1 MKYNFETKYMTASTD
16 STAVA
21 KRLIL
26 IIEDMEK
33 LESGKPDPA
42 IEAYLHDTPRA
53 KSEFGAGDAYRV
65 PNINGEPN
73 PAAGPFKGAIV
84 IPDPLAEPKK
94 YIEPLKKRVKEDTP
108 AMNIT
113 SRLHDEKY
121 GDEIHD
127 GGNCVETDKGCV
139 IMKATKPAK
148 GEKWP
153 HEKFTSDEY
162 PPENIE
168 DEDIEIDDEPEQR
181 VPEQIDA
188 STTGDIVSTD
198 MVPDTTGKY
207 PSENSHPKKVKSSE
221 IVPQEGTVEE
231 AYMGEHFEVAP
242 DDPEEKPLT
251 PAEQELWD
259 YIQKNPQY
267 TMTSACRDL
276 KITTANYYWRKRQ
289 LFLKGRKVGGT
300 IAFAKKAED

>member
-53 KSEFGAGDAYRV
+53 KSKFGAGDAYRV

-73 PAAGPFKGAIV
+73 LPAGPFKGAIV
-84 IPDPLAEPKK
+84 MPDPLDEPKK
-94 YIEPLKKRVKEDTP
+94 YIEPLKNRVKEDTP

-113 SRLHDEKY
+113 SRLHE
-121 GDEIHD
+121 EPEEL
-127 GGNCVETDKGCV
+127 N
-139 IMKATKPAK
+139 KPAESK
-148 GEKWP
+148 P
-153 HEKFTSDEY
+153 AD
-162 PPENIE
+162 IE
-168 DEDIEIDDEPEQR
+168 DEEIEIDSVPTDEEPQPEIPHGQK
-181 VPEQIDA
+181 I
-188 STTGDIVSTD
+188 
-198 MVPDTTGKY
+198 K
-207 PSENSHPKKVKSSE
+207 SED

-231 AYMGEHFEVAP
+231 AYMGEHFEIQPKDP
-242 DDPEEKPLT
+242 DEKPLT

-259 YIQKNPQY
+259 YIQANPNY
-267 TMTSACRDL
+267 TMQGACRAL

-289 LFLKGRKVGGT
+289 LFLKGKPVGGSLP
-300 IAFAKKAED
+300 FAAKPKD

>member
-26 IIEDMEK
+26 IIEDMEQ

-42 IEAYLHDTPRA
+42 IEAFLHDTPRA

-65 PNINGEPN
+65 PNINGEHN
-73 PAAGPFKGAIV
+73 LPAQPFKGAIV
-84 IPDPLAEPKK
+84 VDEPEQPIVNPQTKREFAE
-94 YIEPLKKRVKEDTP
+94 IMAKRIKEQ
-108 AMNIT
+108 
-113 SRLHDEKY
+113 
-121 GDEIHD
+121 
-127 GGNCVETDKGCV
+127 
-139 IMKATKPAK
+139 KPAK

-162 PPENIE
+162 PKEYIPEETKPAESKPKDIE
-168 DEDIEIDDEPEQR
+168 DEEIEIDTVPADDEPQ
-181 VPEQIDA
+181 PEIPHGQKI
-188 STTGDIVSTD
+188 
-198 MVPDTTGKY
+198 K
-207 PSENSHPKKVKSSE
+207 SED

-231 AYMGEHFEVAP
+231 AYLGEHFEIQPKDP
-242 DDPEEKPLT
+242 DEKPLT

-259 YIQKNPQY
+259 YIQKNPNY
-267 TMTSACRDL
+267 TMQGACRAL

-289 LFLKGRKVGGT
+289 LFLKGKPVGGSLP
-300 IAFAKKAED
+300 FAAKPKD

>member
-1 MKYNFETKYMTASTD
+1 MKFNIEHKYLSAQTD
-16 STAVA
+16 SVAVA

-26 IIEDMEK
+26 IIEDMEQ

-65 PNINGEPN
+65 P
-73 PAAGPFKGAIV
+73 AQQFKGAIV
-84 IPDPLAEPKK
+84 MQDPLDEPKK

-113 SRLHDEKY
+113 SRLHE
-121 GDEIHD
+121 EP
-127 GGNCVETDKGCV
+127 T
-139 IMKATKPAK
+139 PAK

-153 HEKFTSDEY
+153 HEKFTADEY
-162 PPENIE
+162 PPENNDDFVNHCIKQEQDEIKPADIE
-168 DEDIEIDDEPEQR
+168 DEEIEIDSVPTDEESKPEIPHGQK
-181 VPEQIDA
+181 I
-188 STTGDIVSTD
+188 
-198 MVPDTTGKY
+198 
-207 PSENSHPKKVKSSE
+207 KSSE

-231 AYMGEHFEVAP
+231 AYLGEHFEITP
-242 DDPEEKPLT
+242 DDPQEKPLT

-259 YIQKNPQY
+259 YIQANPNY
-267 TMTSACRDL
+267 TMQGACRAL

-289 LFLKGRKVGGT
+289 LYLKGKPVGGT
-300 IAFAKKAED
+300 VPFAKKAED

>member
-26 IIEDMEK
+26 IIEDMEQ

-84 IPDPLAEPKK
+84 MPDPLDEPKK

-113 SRLHDEKY
+113 SRLHEEPE
-121 GDEIHD
+121 EI
-127 GGNCVETDKGCV
+127 N
-139 IMKATKPAK
+139 KPAESK
-148 GEKWP
+148 PK
-153 HEKFTSDEY
+153 D
-162 PPENIE
+162 IE
-168 DEDIEIDDEPEQR
+168 DEEIEIDTLPADDEPQ
-181 VPEQIDA
+181 PEIPHGQKI
-188 STTGDIVSTD
+188 
-198 MVPDTTGKY
+198 K
-207 PSENSHPKKVKSSE
+207 SED

-231 AYMGEHFEVAP
+231 AYLGEHFEIQPKDP
-242 DDPEEKPLT
+242 DEKPLT

-259 YIQKNPQY
+259 YIQKNPNY
-267 TMTSACRDL
+267 TMQGACRAL

-289 LFLKGRKVGGT
+289 LFLKGKPVGGSLP
-300 IAFAKKAED
+300 FAAKPKD

>member
-26 IIEDMEK
+26 IIEDMEQ
-33 LESGKPDPA
+33 LEEEKYA
-42 IEAYLHDTPRA
+42 HDENGNRIPRA

-65 PNINGEPN
+65 PNIKGEPN

-84 IPDPLAEPKK
+84 MPDPLDEPKK

-113 SRLHDEKY
+113 SRLHEEKY
-121 GDEIHD
+121 GNEIHD
-127 GGNCVETDKGCV
+127 GGNCVETDKGV
-139 IMKATKPAK
+139 VMMKAPAK
-148 GEKWP
+148 EP
-153 HEKFTSDEY
+153 AD
-162 PPENIE
+162 IE
-168 DEDIEIDDEPEQR
+168 DEEIEIDSVPADDEPQ
-181 VPEQIDA
+181 PEIPHGQKI
-188 STTGDIVSTD
+188 
-198 MVPDTTGKY
+198 K
-207 PSENSHPKKVKSSE
+207 SED

-231 AYMGEHFEVAP
+231 AYLGEHFEIQPKDP
-242 DDPEEKPLT
+242 DEKPLT

-259 YIQKNPQY
+259 YIQANPNY
-267 TMTSACRDL
+267 TMQGACRAL

-289 LFLKGRKVGGT
+289 LFLKGKPVGGSLP
-300 IAFAKKAED
+300 FAAKPKD

>member
-1 MKYNFETKYMTASTD
+1 MKYNFENEYLTASTD

-33 LESGKPDPA
+33 LEEEKYA
-42 IEAYLHDTPRA
+42 HDENGNRIPRHT
-53 KSEFGAGDAYRV
+53 
-65 PNINGEPN
+65 PNINGEYN
-73 PAAGPFKGAIV
+73 LPAQPFKGAIV
-84 IPDPLAEPKK
+84 VDDLEDYSKM
-94 YIEPLKKRVKEDTP
+94 LQKRVKPDTP

-113 SRLHDEKY
+113 SRLHEEPADSEDEFVN
-121 GDEIHD
+121 H
-127 GGNCVETDKGCV
+127 CVKQQAAK
-139 IMKATKPAK
+139 IKPAK

-162 PPENIE
+162 PPENT
-168 DEDIEIDDEPEQR
+168 DAEDIEIEDEPEER

-188 STTGDIVSTD
+188 STTGDVISNQPNIPAERKPKD
-198 MVPDTTGKY
+198 ADEIEY
-207 PSENSHPKKVKSSE
+207 PKKVKASE
-221 IVPQEGTVEE
+221 IKPCEGTVEE
-231 AYMGEHFEVAP
+231 AYMGEHFEVVP
-242 DDPEEKPLT
+242 DEPEEKPLT

-276 KITTANYYWRKRQ
+276 HITTANYYWRKRQ

>member
-33 LESGKPDPA
+33 LEEEKYA
-42 IEAYLHDTPRA
+42 HD
-53 KSEFGAGDAYRV
+53 E
-65 PNINGEPN
+65 NGN
-73 PAAGPFKGAIV
+73 RIPFKGAIV
-84 IPDPLAEPKK
+84 MPDPLDEPKK
-94 YIEPLKKRVKEDTP
+94 YIEPLKNRVKEDTP

-113 SRLHDEKY
+113 SRLHEEPDDSE
-121 GDEIHD
+121 DDFVNH
-127 GGNCVETDKGCV
+127 CVKQQAAK
-139 IMKATKPAK
+139 IKPAK

-162 PPENIE
+162 PEENIPEITKPAESKPKDIE
-168 DEDIEIDDEPEQR
+168 DEEIEIDTVPADDEPQ
-181 VPEQIDA
+181 PEIPHGQKI
-188 STTGDIVSTD
+188 
-198 MVPDTTGKY
+198 K
-207 PSENSHPKKVKSSE
+207 SED

-231 AYMGEHFEVAP
+231 AYLGEHFEIQPKDP
-242 DDPEEKPLT
+242 DEKPLT

-259 YIQKNPQY
+259 YIQKNPNY
-267 TMTSACRDL
+267 TMQGACRAL

-289 LFLKGRKVGGT
+289 LFLKGKPVGGSLP
-300 IAFAKKAED
+300 FAAKPKD

>member
-26 IIEDMEK
+26 IIEDMEQ

-42 IEAYLHDTPRA
+42 IEEYLNDKPKT

-84 IPDPLAEPKK
+84 MPDPLDEPKK

-113 SRLHDEKY
+113 SRLHE
-121 GDEIHD
+121 E
-127 GGNCVETDKGCV
+127 
-139 IMKATKPAK
+139 PA
-148 GEKWP
+148 
-153 HEKFTSDEY
+153 D
-162 PPENIE
+162 IE
-168 DEDIEIDDEPEQR
+168 DEEIEIDSVPTDEEPQPEIPHGQKIKS
-181 VPEQIDA
+181 E
-188 STTGDIVSTD
+188 DI
-198 MVPDTTGKY
+198 
-207 PSENSHPKKVKSSE
+207 E
-221 IVPQEGTVEE
+221 PQEGTVEE
-231 AYMGEHFEVAP
+231 AYLGEHFEIQPKDP
-242 DDPEEKPLT
+242 DEKPLT

-259 YIQKNPQY
+259 YIQANPNY
-267 TMTSACRDL
+267 TMQGACRAL

-289 LFLKGRKVGGT
+289 LFLKGKPVGGSLP
-300 IAFAKKAED
+300 FAAKPKD